1 MENERPIKS
10 EAVCPGKLELAE
22 VKEKLA
28 RAKSGPQYWRSLE
41 ELAQTD
47 GFYEM
52 LHREFPRQASVWPE
66 GSSRRDFLKLMSAS
80 MALAGLS
87 ACVKQPLEP
96 IVPYVRQPDEIVL
109 GKPLFFASAMP
120 FGAYATPVLVESHE
134 GRPTKI
140 EGNPDHPAGLGG
152 SDVFAQ
158 ASVLDMYD
166 PDRSQ
171 IIAYRGALSTWSD
184 FTAAMKGPLNSQR
197 AVQGSGL
204 RILSRPIGSPTMA
217 SLMDAV
223 QSAYPESKWVQ
234 YEPVNRDNARAGSQ
248 MAFGDFVETRYN
260 LEKADIIVS
269 LDGDF
274 LSSGFPGFLYYART
288 FAARRNPDLKEKMSR
303 FYSIESTPTNTGGKA
318 DHRLPVR
325 ASEVE
330 QVARAIAAGLG
341 VGGGESAKSEHA
353 KFVAAVVKD
362 LQAHKGA
369 AVVIPGDNQPAAVHA
384 LAHAMNQALGAV
396 GNTVIYTDSVQVKPA
411 IQTEALRELV
421 GDMNAGKVDLLVIL
435 DSNPVY
441 DAPVDF
447 EFAAAMDKVPL
458 RVHYSLY
465 QNETYDHVHWHING
479 THYLE
484 QWGDCRAFDGT
495 ATITQPLIAPL
506 YNAKSPYEFIFALVG
521 SSEMS
526 GYDIV
531 RKYWQGQL
539 KSGDFETAWRK
550 AVHDGFVAN
559 TAFPPKNTA
568 LKSGVPASAMPT
580 SGTKGGAPPPNAIG
594 KGGAPDKNWMPGGD
608 TEIIF
613 RRDPLVYDGSRANN
627 AWLQETPKP
636 ITNLCWDNA
645 ILISPGTAK
654 KRGLVTGDVVEISV
668 NGRKVNGAIWPQPA
682 HPNDSITVF
691 LGYGRTKGGRV
702 ADGVGFD
709 AYQIRAS
716 DAPWITSGKITRV
729 GSGYGFAHPQGFQYI
744 DYSDLPKG
752 TEPLKNRHIIRK
764 ATLEDFIKNPDFA
777 HEGEE
782 PVPPEMTLYYPYQY
796 TELKWGMTIDM
807 NACIGC
813 KTCIV
818 ACQAENN
825 IPVVGKEQT
834 MRGRQM
840 QWLRVDVY
848 YEGGTENPAIYY
860 QPVPCQQCEN
870 APCEVVCPVGATV
883 HSTEGLNDMVYNRCV
898 GTRYCSNNCPYKVRR
913 FNFLLWQDWTTPQYK
928 MMRNPEVTIRS
939 RGVMEKCT
947 YCIQRIAHGRMAAEK
962 ENRSVRDG
970 EVITACQQACPAGA
984 IVFGNMNDK
993 QSQVAKIKEQP
1004 RNYKLLEDLNTRPR
1018 TSYLAVVR
1026 NPNPELESEPS

>member
-1 MENERPIKS
+1 MEKESPNKS
-10 EAVCPGKLELAE
+10 EAICPGKLELAE

-28 RAKSGPQYWRSLE
+28 LAKSGPQYWRSLE

-52 LHREFPRQASVWPE
+52 MHREFPRQASVWPE
-66 GSSRRDFLKLMSAS
+66 ASSRRDFLKLMSAS
-80 MALAGLS
+80 LALAGLS
-87 ACVKQPLEP
+87 ACVKQPVEP
-96 IVPYVRQPDEIVL
+96 IVPYVRQPDEMVL

-140 EGNPDHPAGLGG
+140 EGNPDHPASLGG

-158 ASVLDMYD
+158 ASILDMYD

-171 IIAYRGALSTWSD
+171 TITYRGGLSTWSE
-184 FTAAMKGPLNSQR
+184 FAAAIKGPLNSQR
-197 AVQGSGL
+197 AMNGNGL
-204 RILSRPIGSPTMA
+204 RILSRPVSSPTMA

-223 QSAYPESKWVQ
+223 QATYPESKWVQ
-234 YEPVNRDNARAGSQ
+234 YEPVNRDNVRAGSQ
-248 MAFGDFVETRYN
+248 LAFGQFVETRYN
-260 LEKADIIVS
+260 LDKADIILS

-274 LSSGFPGFLYYART
+274 LSSGFPGFLSYARS

-318 DHRLPVR
+318 DHHLPVR

-330 QVARAIAAGLG
+330 QLTRAIAASLG
-341 VGGGESAKSEHA
+341 AGGGETAKPEHQ
-353 KFVAAVVKD
+353 KVVAALVKD

-369 AVVIPGDNQPAAVHA
+369 AVVIPGDNQTPAVHA

-396 GNTVIYTDSVQVKPA
+396 GNTVIYTDTVEAKPTMQVA
-411 IQTEALRELV
+411 AMQELV
-421 GDMNAGKVDLLVIL
+421 ADMTAGKVDLLIIL
-435 DSNPVY
+435 GGNPVY
-441 DAPVDF
+441 EAPADF
-447 EFAAAMDKVPL
+447 EFAKAMDKVLL
-458 RVHYSLY
+458 RVQYGLY
-465 QNETYDHVHWHING
+465 KDETYDHVHWHVNG

-484 QWGDCRAFDGT
+484 QWGDSRAFDGT
-495 ATITQPLIAPL
+495 VSLTQPLVAPL
-506 YNAKSPYEFIFALVG
+506 YDGKSPYEFIFSLVG
-521 SSEMS
+521 SSEVA
-526 GYDIV
+526 GYTIV
-531 RKYWQGQL
+531 RDYWQGTMTG
-539 KSGDFETAWRK
+539 GDFDAAWRK
-550 AVHDGFVAN
+550 AVHDGFFAK
-559 TAFPPKNTA
+559 TAFPAKSVSARGGIPAPTPAPTA
-568 LKSGVPASAMPT
+568 G
-580 SGTKGGAPPPNAIG
+580 G
-594 KGGAPDKNWMPGGD
+594 KGGAPDM
-608 TEIIF
+608 EVIF
-613 RRDPLVYDGSRANN
+613 RRDAMIYDGSRANN

-636 ITNLCWDNA
+636 VSNLCWDNA
-645 ILISPGTAK
+645 VLISPTTAK
-654 KRGLVTGDVVEISV
+654 KRGLATGDVIEIDV
-668 NGRKVNGAIWPQPA
+668 NGRKVNGPIWPQPG
-682 HPNDSITVF
+682 HPNDAITVF

-709 AYQIRAS
+709 AYQIRTS
-716 DAPWITSGKITRV
+716 DAQWTASGKITRV
-729 GSGYGFAHPQGFQYI
+729 GSGYGFADPQGFQYI

-764 ATLEDFIKNPDFA
+764 ATLEDFIKNPNFA
-777 HEGEE
+777 HEQEE
-782 PVPPEMTLYYPYQY
+782 PVPPELTLYTTTSGEPLYRY

-807 NACIGC
+807 NSCIGC

-848 YEGGTENPAIYY
+848 YEGGTENPAMFY

-928 MMRNPEVTIRS
+928 MMRNPEVSIRS

-947 YCIQRIAHGRMAAEK
+947 YCIQRITQGRLAAEK
-962 ENRSVRDG
+962 ATPPRSVTDG
-970 EVITACQQACPAGA
+970 EVVTACQQACPAGA
-984 IVFGNMNDK
+984 IVFGNLNDK
-993 QSQVAKIKEQP
+993 ESRVSRIKAQP
-1004 RNYKLLEDLNTRPR
+1004 RNYSLLEDLNTRPR
-1018 TSYLAVVR
+1018 TTYLAVVR

>member
-1 MENERPIKS
+1 MEKESPNKS

-66 GSSRRDFLKLMSAS
+66 AASRRDFLKLMSAS

-96 IVPYVRQPDEIVL
+96 IVPYVRQPDEIIL

-140 EGNPDHPAGLGG
+140 EGNPEHPAGLGG

-158 ASVLDMYD
+158 ASILDMYD

-171 IIAYRGALSTWSD
+171 IITYRGQMSTWSE
-184 FTAAMKGPLNSQR
+184 FTAALKGPLNSQK

-204 RILSRPIGSPTMA
+204 RILSRPVSSPTMA

-223 QSAYPESKWVQ
+223 QAAYPESKWVK

-248 MAFGDFVETRYN
+248 LAFGEFVETRYN
-260 LEKADIIVS
+260 LEKADLILS

-303 FYSIESTPTNTGGKA
+303 FYSVESTPTNTGGKA

-325 ASEVE
+325 ASEVA
-330 QVARAIAAGLG
+330 QVASAIAARLG
-341 VGGGESAKSEHA
+341 VGSGATAKPEHQ
-353 KFVAAVVKD
+353 KFVTALVKD

-369 AVVIPGDNQPAAVHA
+369 AVVIPGDNQPPAVHA
-384 LAHAMNQALGAV
+384 LAHAMNAALGAV
-396 GNTVIYTDSVQVKPA
+396 GNTVIYTDTVEVKPQ
-411 IQTEALRELV
+411 IQTDALKELF

-435 DSNPVY
+435 GSNPVY
-441 DAPVDF
+441 DAPADF
-447 EFAAAMDKVPL
+447 EFAKAMDKVPL
-458 RVHYSLY
+458 RVQYGLY
-465 QNETYDHVHWHING
+465 HDETYDHVHWHING

-484 QWGDCRAFDGT
+484 EWGDGRALDGT
-495 ATITQPLIAPL
+495 VTITQPLVAPL
-506 YNAKSPYEFIFALVG
+506 YNAKSPYEFIFSMVG
-521 SSEMS
+521 SSEMA

-531 RKYWQGQL
+531 RKYWQGQM
-539 KSGDFETAWRK
+539 KGGDFDAAWRK

-559 TAFPPKNTA
+559 TALPARNVSAKNSST
-568 LKSGVPASAMPT
+568 LSPT
-580 SGTKGGAPPPNAIG
+580 TGD
-594 KGGAPDKNWMPGGD
+594 KGGAPDM
-608 TEIIF
+608 EVMF
-613 RRDPLVYDGSRANN
+613 RRDPLIYDGSRANN

-636 ITNLCWDNA
+636 LINICWDNA
-645 ILISPGTAK
+645 VLISPTTAK
-654 KRGLVTGDVVEISV
+654 KRGLVTGDVVEIDI
-668 NGRKVNGAIWPQPA
+668 NGRKVKGPIWPQPA

-691 LGYGRTKGGRV
+691 LGYGRTRGGRV

-709 AYQIRAS
+709 AYQIRTS
-716 DAPWITSGKITRV
+716 DALWVAGARIAKV
-729 GSGYGFAHPQGFQYI
+729 GSGYGLAHPQGFQYI

-764 ATLEDFIKNPDFA
+764 ATLEDFIKNPNFA
-777 HEGEE
+777 HEEE
-782 PVPPEMTLYYPYQY
+782 ESVPPEMTLYYPYQY

-807 NACIGC
+807 NSCIGC

-848 YEGGTENPAIYY
+848 YEGGTENPGVYY

-913 FNFLLWQDWTTPQYK
+913 CNFLLWQDWTTPQYK
-928 MMRNPEVTIRS
+928 MMRNPEVSIRS

-947 YCIQRIAHGRMAAEK
+947 YCIQRIAHGRMTAEK

-984 IVFGNMNDK
+984 IVFGNLNDK
-993 QSQVAKIKEQP
+993 ESRVSKIKAQQ
-1004 RNYKLLEDLNTRPR
+1004 RNYSLLEDLNTRPR
-1018 TSYLAVVR
+1018 TTYMAVVR

>member
-1 MENERPIKS
+1 MEKESPNKP

-22 VKEKLA
+22 VQEKLA

-80 MALAGLS
+80 MALAGL
-87 ACVKQPLEP
+87 AGCVKLPLEP
-96 IVPYVRQPDEIVL
+96 IVPYVRQPDEMVL

-140 EGNPDHPAGLGG
+140 EGSPDHPASLGG

-158 ASVLDMYD
+158 ASILDMYD

-171 IIAYRGALSTWSD
+171 TITYRGEMSTWSG
-184 FTAAMKGPLNSQR
+184 FATALKGPLNSQK
-197 AVQGSGL
+197 AVKGSGL
-204 RILSRPIGSPTMA
+204 RILSRPVSSPTMA
-217 SLMDAV
+217 SLMDEV
-223 QSAYPESKWVQ
+223 QGAYPESKWVQ
-234 YEPVNRDNARAGSQ
+234 YEPVNRDNVRAGSQ
-248 MAFGDFVETRYN
+248 MAFGEFVEARYN
-260 LEKADIIVS
+260 LEKADIILS

-330 QVARAIAAGLG
+330 QLARAIAAGLG
-341 VGGGESAKSEHA
+341 VGGGASAKPEQQ
-353 KFVAAVVKD
+353 KFVAALVKD
-362 LQAHKGA
+362 LQAHKGG
-369 AVVIPGDNQPAAVHA
+369 AVVIVGDNQPPAVHA

-396 GNTVIYTDSVQVKPA
+396 GNTVIYSDTVETKPQ
-411 IQTEALRELV
+411 IQTAALKELV
-421 GDMNAGKVDLLVIL
+421 DDMNAGKVDLLIIL
-435 DSNPVY
+435 GSNPVY
-441 DAPVDF
+441 DAPADF
-447 EFAAAMDKVPL
+447 AFAKAMDKVQL
-458 RVHYSLY
+458 CVQYGLY
-465 QNETYDHVHWHING
+465 QDETYDHVHWHVNG

-484 QWGDCRAFDGT
+484 EWGDCRAFDGT
-495 ATITQPLIAPL
+495 CTITQPLVAPL
-506 YNAKSPYEFIFALVG
+506 YNAKSPYEFIFSLVG
-521 SSEMS
+521 SSETA

-531 RKYWQGQL
+531 RKYWQGQM
-539 KSGDFETAWRK
+539 KGGDFDAAWRK
-550 AVHDGFVAN
+550 ALHDGFVAN
-559 TAFPPKNTA
+559 SAFPA
-568 LKSGVPASAMPT
+568 KSASAKGSPPLSPT
-580 SGTKGGAPPPNAIG
+580 AGDKD
-594 KGGAPDKNWMPGGD
+594 GAPDM
-608 TEIIF
+608 EVMF
-613 RRDPLVYDGSRANN
+613 RRDPMVYDGSRANN

-636 ITNLCWDNA
+636 LINLCWDNA
-645 ILISPGTAK
+645 VLVSPTTAK
-654 KRGLVTGDVVEISV
+654 KRGLVTGDVVEIDI
-668 NGRKVNGAIWPQPA
+668 NGRKVKGPIWPMPG

-709 AYQIRAS
+709 GYQIRTS
-716 DAPWITSGKITRV
+716 DAPWIANAKITKV
-729 GSGYGFAHPQGFQYI
+729 SDGYGFAIPQGFQYI
-744 DYSDLPKG
+744 DYSDLPKD

-764 ATLEDFIKNPDFA
+764 ATLEDFIKNPNFA
-777 HEGEE
+777 HEEE
-782 PVPPEMTLYYPYQY
+782 ESVPPEMTLYYPYQY

-807 NACIGC
+807 NSCIGC

-848 YEGGTENPAIYY
+848 YEGGTENPGVFY
-860 QPVPCQQCEN
+860 QPIPCQQCEN

-928 MMRNPEVTIRS
+928 MMRNPEVSVRS

-947 YCIQRIAHGRMAAEK
+947 YCIQRIAHGRMTAEK

-970 EVITACQQACPAGA
+970 EVVTACQQACPAGA
-984 IVFGNMNDK
+984 IVFGNLNDK
-993 QSQVAKIKEQP
+993 DSRVSKIKAQQ
-1004 RNYKLLEDLNTRPR
+1004 RNYSLLEDLNTRPR
-1018 TSYLAVVR
+1018 TTYMAVVQ
-1026 NPNPELESEPS
+1026 NPNPELEQSESS

>member
-1 MENERPIKS
+1 MDNQNPKP
-10 EAVCPGKLELAE
+10 EAVCPGKMELAA
-22 VKEKLA
+22 VKERLS

-96 IVPYVRQPDEIVL
+96 IVPYVRQPDAIVL
-109 GKPLFFASAMP
+109 GKPLFFASSMP
-120 FGAYATPVLVESHE
+120 FGAYAVPVFVESHE
-134 GRPTKI
+134 GRPTKV

-171 IIAYRGALSTWSD
+171 VVNYLGALSTWD
-184 FTAAMKGPLNSQR
+184 AFATAFKGTLNSQKM
-197 AVQGSGL
+197 VNGSGM
-204 RILSRPIGSPTMA
+204 RVLSRPISSPTMV

-223 QSAYPESKWVQ
+223 QAAYPESRWVQ
-234 YEPVNRDNARAGSQ
+234 YEPVNRDNVRGGAQ
-248 MAFGDFVETRYN
+248 MAFGEFVEVRYS
-260 LEKADIIVS
+260 LEKADIILS

-288 FAARRNPDLKEKMSR
+288 FAARRNPDLKQKMSR
-303 FYSIESTPTNTGGKA
+303 FYSVESTPTNTGGKA

-330 QVARAIAAGLG
+330 QVARAIAGGLG
-341 VGGGESAKSEHA
+341 LGSGEAARPEHQ
-353 KFVAAVVKD
+353 KFVSALVKD

-369 AVVIPGDNQPAAVHA
+369 AVVIPGDNQPPAVHA

-396 GNTVIYTDSVQVKPA
+396 GNTVIFTETVEAKPQ
-411 IQTEALRELV
+411 IQTTALKQLV
-421 GDMNAGKVDLLVIL
+421 DDMNAGKVDVLVLLE
-435 DSNPVY
+435 SNPVY
-441 DAPVDF
+441 DAPADF
-447 EFAAAMDKVPL
+447 EFAKAMDKVPL
-458 RVHYSLY
+458 RVQYGSY
-465 QNETYDHVHWHING
+465 QDETYDHVHWHVNG
-479 THYLE
+479 AHYFE
-484 QWGDCRAFDGT
+484 YWGDCRAFDGT
-495 ATITQPLIAPL
+495 ASIIQPLIAPL
-506 YNAKSPYEFIFALVG
+506 YNAKSPYEFIFSLVG
-521 SSEMS
+521 SADMS

-531 RKYWQGQL
+531 RKYWQGQM
-539 KSGDFETAWRK
+539 KSGDFDAAWRK
-550 AVHDGFVAN
+550 AVHDGFVAS
-559 TAFPPKNTA
+559 TAFSPR
-568 LKSGVPASAMPT
+568 SVSA
-580 SGTKGGAPPPNAIG
+580 KGGAPNG
-594 KGGAPDKNWMPGGD
+594 KGGASAGGD
-608 TEIIF
+608 MEVIF
-613 RRDPLVYDGSRANN
+613 RRDPMVYDGSRANN

-636 ITNLCWDNA
+636 LANLCWDNA
-645 ILISPGTAK
+645 ILISPATAK
-654 KRGLVTGDVVEISV
+654 KRGLVTGDVIEIDV
-668 NGRKVNGAIWPQPA
+668 NGRKVKGGIWPQPA

-691 LGYGRTKGGRV
+691 FGYGRTRGGRV
-702 ADGVGFD
+702 ADGVGFN
-709 AYQIRAS
+709 AYQIRTS
-716 DAPWITSGKITRV
+716 DAQWITNAKIAKV
-729 GSGYGFAHPQGFQYI
+729 GGGYGFADPQGFQYI
-744 DYSDLPKG
+744 DDSNLPKG
-752 TEPLKNRHIIRK
+752 TEPLENRHIIRR
-764 ATLEDFIKNPDFA
+764 ATLEDFIKNPNFV
-777 HEGEE
+777 HEGVE
-782 PVPPEMTLYYPYQY
+782 PVPPELTLYYNYQY

-807 NACIGC
+807 NSCIGC

-848 YEGGTENPAIYY
+848 YEGGTENPAMYY
-860 QPVPCQQCEN
+860 QPIPCQQCEN

-928 MMRNPEVTIRS
+928 MMRNPEVSVRS

-962 ENRSVRDG
+962 ENRSLRDG
-970 EVITACQQACPAGA
+970 EVVTACQQACPAGA
-984 IVFGNMNDK
+984 IVFGDLNDK
-993 QSQVAKIKEQP
+993 ESRVAKIKEHP

-1018 TSYLAVVR
+1018 TSYLGVVS
-1026 NPNPELESEPS
+1026 NPNPELESESS

>member
-1 MENERPIKS
+1 MEKESLNKS
-10 EAVCPGKLELAE
+10 EAVCPSKLELAD
-22 VKEKLA
+22 VKEKLS
-28 RAKSGPQYWRSLE
+28 RAGSGPQYWRSLE

-158 ASVLDMYD
+158 ASILDMYD

-171 IIAYRGALSTWSD
+171 IITYRGQMSTWSE
-184 FTAAMKGPLNSQR
+184 FTVALKGPLNSQK
-197 AVQGSGL
+197 AVNGSGL
-204 RILSRPIGSPTMA
+204 RILSRPTSSPTMA

-223 QSAYPESKWVQ
+223 LTAYPESKWVQ
-234 YEPVNRDNARAGSQ
+234 YEPVNRDNVRAGSQ
-248 MAFGDFVETRYN
+248 MAFGQFVETRYN
-260 LEKADIIVS
+260 LEKADIILS

-303 FYSIESTPTNTGGKA
+303 FYAIESTPTNTGGKA

-325 ASEVE
+325 TSEVE
-330 QVARAIAAGLG
+330 TLARAIAAALG
-341 VGGGESAKSEHA
+341 AGSGEAVNPEQQ
-353 KFVAAVVKD
+353 KFVAALAKD

-369 AVVIPGDNQPAAVHA
+369 AVVIPGDNQPPAVHA

-396 GNTVIYTDSVQVKPA
+396 GNTVIYTDTVEIKPQ
-411 IQTEALRELV
+411 IQTAALKELV
-421 GDMNAGKVDLLVIL
+421 DEMNAGKVDLLLIL
-435 DSNPVY
+435 GSNPVY
-441 DAPVDF
+441 DAPADF
-447 EFAAAMDKVPL
+447 EFAKAMDKVQL
-458 RVHYSLY
+458 RVQYGLY
-465 QNETYDHVHWHING
+465 QDETFDHVHWHING

-495 ATITQPLIAPL
+495 VTITQPLVAPL
-506 YNAKSPYEFIFALVG
+506 YNAKSPYEFIFSLVG
-521 SSEMS
+521 SPETA

-531 RKYWQGQL
+531 RKYWQGRMQG
-539 KSGDFETAWRK
+539 GDFDAEWRK

-559 TAFPPKNTA
+559 TAFP
-568 LKSGVPASAMPT
+568 LKTVAA
-580 SGTKGGAPPPNAIG
+580 KGGAIPVASNAG
-594 KGGAPDKNWMPGGD
+594 SDM
-608 TEIIF
+608 EVIF
-613 RRDPLVYDGSRANN
+613 RRDPLVYDGTRANN

-645 ILISPGTAK
+645 VLISPATAK
-654 KRGLVTGDVVEISV
+654 KRGLVTGDVLEIDV
-668 NGRKVNGAIWPQPA
+668 NGRKVKGPIWPQPG

-709 AYQIRAS
+709 AYQIRTS
-716 DAPWITSGKITRV
+716 DAPWVTYAKITKA

-764 ATLEDFIKNPDFA
+764 ATLEDFIKNPNFA
-777 HEGEE
+777 HEEE
-782 PVPPEMTLYYPYQY
+782 EKVPPEMTLYYPYQY

-807 NACIGC
+807 NSCIGC

-848 YEGGTENPAIYY
+848 YEGGTENPGIYY
-860 QPVPCQQCEN
+860 QPIPCQQCEN

-928 MMRNPEVTIRS
+928 MMRNPEVSIRS

-947 YCIQRIAHGRMAAEK
+947 YCVQRITHGRLAAEK
-962 ENRSVRDG
+962 ENRAVRDG
-970 EVITACQQACPAGA
+970 EVLTACQQACPAGA
-984 IVFGNMNDK
+984 IVFGNLNDK
-993 QSQVAKIKEQP
+993 DSRVSKIKAQQ
-1004 RNYKLLEDLNTRPR
+1004 RNYSLLEDLNTRPR
-1018 TSYLAVVR
+1018 TTYMAVVQ
-1026 NPNPELESEPS
+1026 NPNPELEQSESS

>member
-1 MENERPIKS
+1 MEKESPNKP

-22 VKEKLA
+22 VKQKLA

-109 GKPLFFASAMP
+109 GKPLFFASSLP

-158 ASVLDMYD
+158 ASILDMYD

-171 IIAYRGALSTWSD
+171 TINYRGAMSTWSAFAD
-184 FTAAMKGPLNSQR
+184 ALKGPLNSQK
-197 AVQGSGL
+197 AVSGAGL
-204 RILSRPIGSPTMA
+204 RILSRPFSSPTMA

-223 QSAYPESKWVQ
+223 QAAYPESKWVK
-234 YEPVNRDNARAGSQ
+234 YEPVNRDNVRAGSQ
-248 MAFGDFVETRYN
+248 LAFGEFVETRYN
-260 LEKADIIVS
+260 LEKSDIILS

-330 QVARAIAAGLG
+330 ALACAIAAGLG
-341 VGGGESAKSEHA
+341 VGGGTSAKPEQQ
-353 KFVAAVVKD
+353 KFVAALVKD
-362 LQAHKGA
+362 LQAHKGG
-369 AVVIPGDNQPAAVHA
+369 AVVIVGDNQPPAVHA

-396 GNTVIYTDSVQVKPA
+396 GNTVIYTDTVEAKPQ
-411 IQTEALRELV
+411 IQTAALKELV
-421 GDMNAGKVDLLVIL
+421 ADMNAGRVDLLLIL
-435 DSNPVY
+435 GSNPVY
-441 DAPVDF
+441 DAPADF
-447 EFAAAMDKVPL
+447 AFAKAMDKVQL
-458 RVHYSLY
+458 RVQYSLY
-465 QNETYDHVHWHING
+465 QDETYDHIHWHING

-484 QWGDCRAFDGT
+484 EWGDCRAFDGT
-495 ATITQPLIAPL
+495 CTITQPLVAPL
-506 YNAKSPYEFIFALVG
+506 YNAKSPYEFIFSLVG
-521 SSEMS
+521 SSETA

-531 RKYWQGQL
+531 RKYWQGQM
-539 KSGDFETAWRK
+539 KGGDFDASWRK

-559 TAFPPKNTA
+559 SAFPAKSLSAKAPTLSPTA
-568 LKSGVPASAMPT
+568 GD
-580 SGTKGGAPPPNAIG
+580 KGGAPE
-594 KGGAPDKNWMPGGD
+594 M
-608 TEIIF
+608 EVMF
-613 RRDPLVYDGSRANN
+613 RRDPLIYDGSRANN

-636 ITNLCWDNA
+636 LVNLCWDNA
-645 ILISPGTAK
+645 VLISPTTAK
-654 KRGLVTGDVVEISV
+654 KRGLATGDVVEIDV
-668 NGRKVNGAIWPQPA
+668 NGRKVNGPIWPQPG
-682 HPNDSITVF
+682 HPNDSVTVF

-709 AYQIRAS
+709 GYQIRTS
-716 DAPWITSGKITRV
+716 DAQWTASGKITRV
-729 GSGYGFAHPQGFQYI
+729 GSGYGFADPQGFQYI
-744 DYSDLPKG
+744 DYSDLPKA

-764 ATLEDFIKNPDFA
+764 ARREDILMHPNFA
-777 HEGEE
+777 HEEE
-782 PVPPEMTLYYPYQY
+782 EQVPPEMTLYYPYQY

-807 NACIGC
+807 NSCIGC

-848 YEGGTENPAIYY
+848 YEGGTENPGTYY
-860 QPVPCQQCEN
+860 QPIPCQQCEN
-870 APCEVVCPVGATV
+870 APCEVVRPVGATV

-928 MMRNPEVTIRS
+928 MMRNPEVSVRS

-947 YCIQRIAHGRMAAEK
+947 YCIQRITHGRLTAEK

-970 EVITACQQACPAGA
+970 EVVTACQQACPAGA
-984 IVFGNMNDK
+984 IVFGNLNDK
-993 QSQVAKIKEQP
+993 DSRVAKIKAQQ
-1004 RNYKLLEDLNTRPR
+1004 RNYSLLEDLNTRPR
-1018 TSYLAVVR
+1018 TTYMAVVQ
-1026 NPNPELESEPS
+1026 NPNPELEQSESS

>member
-1 MENERPIKS
+1 MEKESPNKS
-10 EAVCPGKLELAE
+10 EAVCPSKLELAD
-22 VKEKLA
+22 VKEKLS
-28 RAKSGPQYWRSLE
+28 RAGSGPQYWRSLE

-158 ASVLDMYD
+158 ASILDMYD

-171 IIAYRGALSTWSD
+171 IITYRGQMSTWSE
-184 FTAAMKGPLNSQR
+184 FTAALKGPLNSQK
-197 AVQGSGL
+197 AVNGSGL
-204 RILSRPIGSPTMA
+204 RILSRPTSSPTMA

-223 QSAYPESKWVQ
+223 QTSYPESKWVQ
-234 YEPVNRDNARAGSQ
+234 YEPVNRDNVRAGSQ
-248 MAFGDFVETRYN
+248 MAFGQFVETRYN
-260 LEKADIIVS
+260 LEKADIILS

-288 FAARRNPDLKEKMSR
+288 FAARRNPDLKERMSR
-303 FYSIESTPTNTGGKA
+303 FYAIESTPTNTGGKA

-330 QVARAIAAGLG
+330 AVARAIAAGLG
-341 VGGGESAKSEHA
+341 AGSGEAAKAEQQ
-353 KFVAAVVKD
+353 KFVAALVKD

-369 AVVIPGDNQPAAVHA
+369 AVVIPGDNQPPAVHA

-396 GNTVIYTDSVQVKPA
+396 GNTVIYTDTVEVKPQ
-411 IQTEALRELV
+411 IQTAALKELV
-421 GDMNAGKVDLLVIL
+421 GDMNAGKVDLLLIL
-435 DSNPVY
+435 GSNPVY
-441 DAPVDF
+441 DAPADF
-447 EFAAAMDKVPL
+447 EFAKSMDKVQL
-458 RVHYSLY
+458 RVQYGLY
-465 QNETYDHVHWHING
+465 QDETFDHVHWHING

-495 ATITQPLIAPL
+495 CTITQPLVAPL
-506 YNAKSPYEFIFALVG
+506 YNAKSPYEFIFSLVG
-521 SSEMS
+521 SSETA

-531 RKYWQGQL
+531 RKYWQGKMQG
-539 KSGDFETAWRK
+539 GDFDAAWRK

-559 TAFPPKNTA
+559 TAFPA
-568 LKSGVPASAMPT
+568 KSVAA
-580 SGTKGGAPPPNAIG
+580 KGGAIPSTSNA
-594 KGGAPDKNWMPGGD
+594 GGD
-608 TEIIF
+608 MEVIF
-613 RRDPLVYDGSRANN
+613 RRDPLVYDGTRANN

-645 ILISPGTAK
+645 VLISPATAK
-654 KRGLVTGDVVEISV
+654 KRGLVTGDIVEIDV
-668 NGRKVNGAIWPQPA
+668 NGRKVQGGIWPQPG
-682 HPNDSITVF
+682 HPNESITVF

-709 AYQIRAS
+709 AYQIRSS
-716 DAPWITSGKITRV
+716 DAPWVAYAKITKS

-764 ATLEDFIKNPDFA
+764 ATLEDFIKNPNFA
-777 HEGEE
+777 HEEE
-782 PVPPEMTLYYPYQY
+782 EKVPPEMTLYYPYQY

-807 NACIGC
+807 NSCIGC

-848 YEGGTENPAIYY
+848 YEGGTENPGIFY
-860 QPVPCQQCEN
+860 QPIPCQQCEN

-928 MMRNPEVTIRS
+928 MMRNPEVSIRS

-947 YCIQRIAHGRMAAEK
+947 YCVQRITHGRLAAEK

-970 EVITACQQACPAGA
+970 EVLTACQQACPAGA
-984 IVFGNMNDK
+984 IVFGNLNDK
-993 QSQVAKIKEQP
+993 DSRVAKIKAQQ
-1004 RNYKLLEDLNTRPR
+1004 RNYSLLEDLNTRPR
-1018 TSYLAVVR
+1018 TTYMAVVQ
-1026 NPNPELESEPS
+1026 NPNPELEQSESS

>member
-1 MENERPIKS
+1 MENENPNKPES
-10 EAVCPGKLELAE
+10 VCPGKLELAE

-66 GSSRRDFLKLMSAS
+66 ASSRRDFLKLMSAS

-140 EGNPDHPAGLGG
+140 EGNPEHPAGLGG

-158 ASVLDMYD
+158 ASILDLYD

-171 IIAYRGALSTWSD
+171 IVAYRGGMSTWSD
-184 FTAAMKGPLNSQR
+184 FTGALKGPLNAQK
-197 AVQGSGL
+197 AVQGAGL
-204 RILSRPIGSPTMA
+204 RILSRPTSSPTMS

-223 QSAYPESKWVQ
+223 QAAYPESKWVQ
-234 YEPVNRDNARAGSQ
+234 YEPVNRDNVSTGSQ
-248 MAFGDFVETRYN
+248 MAFGQFVETRYN
-260 LEKADIIVS
+260 LEKADIILS

-330 QVARAIAAGLG
+330 ALARAIAAGLG
-341 VGGGESAKSEHA
+341 VGGGEAAKPQQQ
-353 KFVAAVVKD
+353 KFIAALVKD

-369 AVVIPGDNQPAAVHA
+369 AVVIPGDNQPPAVHA
-384 LAHAMNQALGAV
+384 LAHAMNAALGAV
-396 GNTVIYTDSVQVKPA
+396 GNTVIYTDTVQVKPQ
-411 IQTEALRELV
+411 IQTAALKELV
-421 GDMNAGKVDLLVIL
+421 GDMNAGKVDLLIIL
-435 DSNPVY
+435 GSNPVY
-441 DAPVDF
+441 DAPADF
-447 EFAAAMDKVPL
+447 EFTKSMDKVPL
-458 RVHYSLY
+458 RVLYGLY
-465 QNETYDHVHWHING
+465 QDETYDHVHWHING

-506 YNAKSPYEFIFALVG
+506 YNAKSPYEFIFSLVG
-521 SSEMS
+521 SSEMA

-531 RKYWQGQL
+531 RKYWQGQM
-539 KSGDFETAWRK
+539 KGGDFEAAWRK

-559 TAFPPKNTA
+559 TAFQAKNVSPTLSPKA
-568 LKSGVPASAMPT
+568 GE
-580 SGTKGGAPPPNAIG
+580 KGGAPIG
-594 KGGAPDKNWMPGGD
+594 VDM
-608 TEIIF
+608 EVIF
-613 RRDPLVYDGSRANN
+613 RRDPMVYDGSRANN

-645 ILISPGTAK
+645 VLVSPATAK
-654 KRGLVTGDVVEISV
+654 KRGWVTGDVVEIDI
-668 NGRKVNGAIWPQPA
+668 NGRKVKGPIWPQPA
-682 HPNDSITVF
+682 HPNESITVF
-691 LGYGRTKGGRV
+691 LGYGRTRGGRV

-709 AYQIRAS
+709 AYQVRTS
-716 DAPWITSGKITRV
+716 DALWIASAKVSKV

-744 DYSDLPKG
+744 DYSDLPNG

-764 ATLEDFIKNPDFA
+764 ATLEDFIKNPNFA

-782 PVPPEMTLYYPYQY
+782 PVPPEMTLYYNYQY

-807 NACIGC
+807 NSCIGC

-848 YEGGTENPAIYY
+848 YEGGTENPAMYY
-860 QPVPCQQCEN
+860 QPIPCQQCEN

-913 FNFLLWQDWTTPQYK
+913 FNFLLWQDWSTPQYK

-947 YCIQRIAHGRMAAEK
+947 YCIQRIAHGRMTAEK

-970 EVITACQQACPAGA
+970 EVVTACQQACPAGA
-984 IVFGNMNDK
+984 IVFGDMNDK
-993 QSQVAKIKEQP
+993 ESRVAKIKEQP

-1026 NPNPELESEPS
+1026 NPNPELEQAEPS

>member
-1 MENERPIKS
+1 MENESPNKP
-10 EAVCPGKLELAE
+10 EAVCPSKLELAE

-47 GFYEM
+47 GFYDM

-140 EGNPDHPAGLGG
+140 EGNPEHPAGLGG

-158 ASVLDMYD
+158 ASILDMYD

-171 IIAYRGALSTWSD
+171 TITYRGEMSTWSG
-184 FTAAMKGPLNSQR
+184 FAAALKGPLNSQK

-204 RILSRPIGSPTMA
+204 RILSRPVSSPTMA

-223 QSAYPESKWVQ
+223 QAAYPDSKWVQ
-234 YEPVNRDNARAGSQ
+234 YEPVNRDNVRTGSQ
-248 MAFGDFVETRYN
+248 MAFGQFVETRYN
-260 LEKADIIVS
+260 LEKAAIILS

-288 FAARRNPDLKEKMSR
+288 FAARRNPDLGERMSR

-330 QVARAIAAGLG
+330 QLARAVAAGLG
-341 VGGGESAKSEHA
+341 AGGGASAKPEQQ
-353 KFVAAVVKD
+353 KFVAALAKD

-369 AVVIPGDNQPAAVHA
+369 AVVIPGDNQPPAVHA
-384 LAHAMNQALGAV
+384 LAHAMNSALGAV
-396 GNTVIYTDSVQVKPA
+396 GNTVIYTDTVEATPQ
-411 IQTEALRELV
+411 IQTAALKELV
-421 GDMNAGKVDLLVIL
+421 DEMNAGKVDLLIIL
-435 DSNPVY
+435 GSNPVY
-441 DAPVDF
+441 DAPADF
-447 EFAAAMDKVPL
+447 AFAKAMDEVPL
-458 RVHYSLY
+458 RVQYSSY
-465 QNETYDHVHWHING
+465 QDETYDHVHWHVNG

-484 QWGDCRAFDGT
+484 EWGDCRAFDGT
-495 ATITQPLIAPL
+495 VTITQPLVAPL
-506 YNAKSPYEFIFALVG
+506 YNAKSPYEFIFSLIG
-521 SSEMS
+521 SSETA

-531 RKYWQGQL
+531 RKYWQGQM
-539 KSGDFETAWRK
+539 KGGDFDAAWRK

-559 TAFPPKNTA
+559 TAFPA
-568 LKSGVPASAMPT
+568 KSVSAKGSPTLSPAA
-580 SGTKGGAPPPNAIG
+580 GDKGGAPE
-594 KGGAPDKNWMPGGD
+594 
-608 TEIIF
+608 TEVMF
-613 RRDPLVYDGSRANN
+613 RRDPMIYDGSRANN

-636 ITNLCWDNA
+636 LINLCWDNA
-645 ILISPGTAK
+645 VLISPITAK
-654 KRGLVTGDVVEISV
+654 KRGLVTGDVVEIDV
-668 NGRKVNGAIWPQPA
+668 NGRKVKGPIWPQPG

-709 AYQIRAS
+709 GYQIRTS
-716 DAPWITSGKITRV
+716 DAPWIANAKITKV
-729 GSGYGFAHPQGFQYI
+729 GSGYGFAIPQGFQYI

-764 ATLEDFIKNPDFA
+764 ATLEDFMRNPNFA
-777 HEGEE
+777 HEEE
-782 PVPPEMTLYYPYQY
+782 ERVPPEMTLYYPYQY

-807 NACIGC
+807 NSCIGC

-848 YEGGTENPAIYY
+848 YEGGTENPGVYY
-860 QPVPCQQCEN
+860 QPIPCQQCEN

-947 YCIQRIAHGRMAAEK
+947 YCIQRIAHGRMTAEK

-970 EVITACQQACPAGA
+970 EVVTACQQACPAGA
-984 IVFGNMNDK
+984 IVFGNLNDK
-993 QSQVAKIKEQP
+993 DSRVAKIKAQQ
-1004 RNYKLLEDLNTRPR
+1004 RNYSLLEDLNTRPR
-1018 TSYLAVVR
+1018 TTYMAVVQ
-1026 NPNPELESEPS
+1026 NPNPELEQSESS